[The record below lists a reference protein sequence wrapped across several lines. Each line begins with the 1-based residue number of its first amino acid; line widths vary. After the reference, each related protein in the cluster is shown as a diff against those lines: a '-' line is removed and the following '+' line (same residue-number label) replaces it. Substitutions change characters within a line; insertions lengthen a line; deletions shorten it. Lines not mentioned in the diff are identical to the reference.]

1 MNNSN
6 LRFINPLKSYRRS
19 EHHQEKDYYVIP
31 YSEANKG
38 PQYFSINMDNY
49 TIVPVDD
56 HLQDGFSI
64 VIVTFNEKYLLKTYS
79 NFSFEEILE
88 IESILFWITQTS
100 IISKRYLFCQKS
112 DWIDR
117 CDWWL
122 FKSPC
127 STSWFFTFIYQ
138 SVQTSY
144 MHSRKNEM
152 D

>member
-1 MNNSN
+1 M
-6 LRFINPLKSYRRS
+6 
-19 EHHQEKDYYVIP
+19 IP

-79 NFSFEEILE
+79 IFSFEEILE

-112 DWIDR
+112 D
-117 CDWWL
+117 
-122 FKSPC
+122 
-127 STSWFFTFIYQ
+127 
-138 SVQTSY
+138 
-144 MHSRKNEM
+144 
-152 D
+152 